1 MKVTIVF
8 LALAISL
15 GLFAEELKHERHNI
29 PLKDEKELDVKI
41 EFGLGDLEL
50 KSGTTEGYI
59 LESEMT
65 YSRDEF
71 KPIVDYK
78 VVGNRARLKLYTE
91 EDKGRDIHF
100 DFGKG
105 KRKHGFSTENH
116 WDLRFT
122 NRLPISFDIEMG
134 LGKGDLDFSGLR
146 VSNFKLECGMSDVT
160 VQFKDENA
168 EDIRSFSIETGLGS
182 LEAYGLGNTNMER
195 FNVECGLGSTFLDF
209 SGNFKHNA
217 KGRVTVGLGS
227 IEIIVPKDVG
237 VEVEAERSFLSS
249 ISLED
254 FDEIDDNVFR
264 SENWRDTKYK
274 IYMVVEIGLGSINI
288 NWAK

>member
-1 MKVTIVF
+1 MKVRIIFLVLVF
-8 LALAISL
+8 SL

-50 KSGTTEGYI
+50 KSGAAEGYI

-91 EDKGRDIHF
+91 R
-100 DFGKG
+100 G
-105 KRKHGFSTENH
+105 KRKRGFSTENH

-122 NRLPISFDIEMG
+122 NRLPISFDIKMG
-134 LGKGDLDFSGLR
+134 LGKGALDFSGLR

-160 VQFKDENA
+160 VEFRDENA

-195 FNVECGLGSTFLDF
+195 FNVECGLGSTYLDF
-209 SGNFKHNA
+209 SGNFKRDA
-217 KGRVTVGLGS
+217 KGKVTVGLGS

-274 IYMVVEIGLGSINI
+274 IYMVVEIGLGSIDI
-288 NWAK
+288 DWAK